1 MGDQKRM
8 DNQRDQII
16 LYSPQSDA
24 VIDAIQKDG
33 VCYSKPEYIL
43 SLIHI

>member
-1 MGDQKRM
+1 M

-24 VIDAIQKDG
+24 VIDAIKKG
-33 VCYSKPEYIL
+33 WCL
-43 SLIHI
+43 LF